1 MSVLWCMLLC
11 FAVQDPGVESVKRI
25 YTYYKTHGYNT
36 IVMAASFR
44 NAGEIRELA
53 G

>member
-1 MSVLWCMLLC
+1 VL
-11 FAVQDPGVESVKRI
+11 SVKRI
-25 YTYYKTHGYNT
+25 YTYYKTHDYKT

-44 NAGEIRELA
+44 NVGEIRELA